1 MCTDYGLLIY
11 HDRTADTFVLLVQ
24 VVRAAVA
31 RADYR
36 GDAFPLLKRQ
46 QPEWTRDR
54 WDRAAAELDGH
65 QRLGI

>member
-1 MCTDYGLLIY
+1 MQ
-11 HDRTADTFVLLVQ
+11 A
-24 VVRAAVA
+24 VRAAVA
-31 RADYR
+31 RADSR

-54 WDRAAAELDGH
+54 WDRAVAKLDGH

>member
-1 MCTDYGLLIY
+1 MPRLPSRDGSIP
-11 HDRTADTFVLLVQ
+11 
-24 VVRAAVA
+24 AAVA

-54 WDRAAAELDGH
+54 WDQAAAALDGH

>member
-1 MCTDYGLLIY
+1 
-11 HDRTADTFVLLVQ
+11 LLVQ

-54 WDRAAAELDGH
+54 WDQAAAELDGH